1 MDSLLPSILG
11 FLPALWLCGTAFSF
25 GAALQN
31 LSEKELAARLEA
43 GDKRAGQLLRHKGR
57 PGAFIRS
64 LQLLTILLGFSV
76 GGFCLLPLVKA
87 LSERVPLKG
96 LPQAYAFSAVLVYGL
111 AAMIFTAFGTL
122 LPKRLAERNPE
133 KAAQRALFAVRA
145 FMLVLAVPEWLVLKL
160 VTLVLKLCGIDPEQA
175 GENVTEE
182 DIMSMVNEGH
192 EQGVVESDEA
202 QMITNIFRLNDKT
215 AADVMTHRKRVIA
228 LDGEMTLGEA
238 VEFLL
243 DENVHSRF
251 PVYRDDID
259 QIIGILTLRDAM
271 HFSRT
276 EARRD
281 KKISELPGLL
291 RDVHFVP
298 DTRAVDLLFREM
310 QFRKLQ
316 MVIVVDEYG
325 QTDGLVSMEDI
336 LEEIVGNITDE
347 YDRDED
353 EIRALPDGTWIM
365 HGFTRLTDA
374 EEASGIPFTEE
385 ERENFDTLNGFLIAK
400 LNHFPEDNERA
411 SIRAHGFLFQI
422 LKAEDRMIKTVKVEW
437 QEEE

>member
-76 GGFCLLPLVKA
+76 GGFCLLPLVKL

-111 AAMIFTAFGTL
+111 ASMIFTAFGTL

-160 VTLVLKLCGIDPEQA
+160 VTLVLKLCGIEPEQA

-243 DENVHSRF
+243 DENVHVF
-251 PVYRDDID
+251 PCT
-259 QIIGILTLRDAM
+259 GMT
-271 HFSRT
+271 
-276 EARRD
+276 
-281 KKISELPGLL
+281 
-291 RDVHFVP
+291 
-298 DTRAVDLLFREM
+298 
-310 QFRKLQ
+310 
-316 MVIVVDEYG
+316 
-325 QTDGLVSMEDI
+325 
-336 LEEIVGNITDE
+336 
-347 YDRDED
+347 
-353 EIRALPDGTWIM
+353 
-365 HGFTRLTDA
+365 
-374 EEASGIPFTEE
+374 
-385 ERENFDTLNGFLIAK
+385 
-400 LNHFPEDNERA
+400 
-411 SIRAHGFLFQI
+411 
-422 LKAEDRMIKTVKVEW
+422 
-437 QEEE
+437 

>member
-96 LPQAYAFSAVLVYGL
+96 L
-111 AAMIFTAFGTL
+111 
-122 LPKRLAERNPE
+122 RLAERNPE
-133 KAAQRALFAVRA
+133 KAAQRALFTVRA
-145 FMLVLAVPEWLVLKL
+145 FMLVLAVPEGLVLKL
-160 VTLVLKLCGIDPEQA
+160 VTLVLKLCGIEPEQA

-251 PVYRDDID
+251 PVYKEDID
-259 QIIGILTLRDAM
+259 HIIGILTLRDAM

>member
-1 MDSLLPSILG
+1 
-11 FLPALWLCGTAFSF
+11 
-25 GAALQN
+25 
-31 LSEKELAARLEA
+31 
-43 GDKRAGQLLRHKGR
+43 
-57 PGAFIRS
+57 
-64 LQLLTILLGFSV
+64 
-76 GGFCLLPLVKA
+76 
-87 LSERVPLKG
+87 
-96 LPQAYAFSAVLVYGL
+96 
-111 AAMIFTAFGTL
+111 
-122 LPKRLAERNPE
+122 
-133 KAAQRALFAVRA
+133 
-145 FMLVLAVPEWLVLKL
+145 
-160 VTLVLKLCGIDPEQA
+160 
-175 GENVTEE
+175 
-182 DIMSMVNEGH
+182 
-192 EQGVVESDEA
+192 
-202 QMITNIFRLNDKT
+202 
-215 AADVMTHRKRVIA
+215 
-228 LDGEMTLGEA
+228 
-238 VEFLL
+238 
-243 DENVHSRF
+243 
-251 PVYRDDID
+251 
-259 QIIGILTLRDAM
+259 M

-353 EIRALPDGTWIM
+353 VIRALPDGTWIM
-365 HGFTRLTDA
+365 HGFTLLTDA